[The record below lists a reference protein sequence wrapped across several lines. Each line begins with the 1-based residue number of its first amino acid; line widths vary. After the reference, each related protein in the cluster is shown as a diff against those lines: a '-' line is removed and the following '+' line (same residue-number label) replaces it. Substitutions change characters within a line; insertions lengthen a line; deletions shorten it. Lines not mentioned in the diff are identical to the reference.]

1 LRTIEQGLP
10 MIRAANTGISAI
22 LDPYGR
28 TVAMAPLGVEA
39 VIDGALP
46 KALPPT
52 MFSKYSYA
60 APFILWVFVLV
71 GAFIRPR
78 RI

>member
-1 LRTIEQGLP
+1 

-28 TVAMAPLGVEA
+28 TIA
-39 VIDGALP
+39 VGAARGRSGLDGALP

-52 MFSKYSYA
+52 LFSRYPYA
-60 APFILWVFVLV
+60 APFILWVFVLI

>member
-1 LRTIEQGLP
+1 

-28 TVAMAPLGVEA
+28 TVAMAPLGIEA
-39 VIDGALP
+39 VVDGGLP

-52 MFSKYSYA
+52 LFSRYPYV
-60 APFILWVFVLV
+60 APIILWIFVLV

-78 RI
+78 RV